1 MGYKGRYESQKPKRF
16 KNTQGSKKPVSKG
29 KKIALIVLLSLLA
42 LIIAAVIGGVIY
54 WNALLNMMSR
64 PEDVTVPTMSDEEY
78 AAMMNQ
84 ASATE
89 ETEAAVDA
97 TEETVPEE
105 TSPEDTWPVIV
116 SDKNITNILLVGQA
130 ARDGEEAKIAD
141 TMILVSI
148 NREMKTITLTSFMR
162 DLRLVWPKYV
172 DVNGQSHTGNNRINM
187 AYNMGIRWDGNVQG
201 GMNVLSSIIE
211 YNFGVPV
218 DHCVEVDFEIF
229 ENVINIIG
237 GVEVELD
244 EDELRYLQTNFNW
257 MDRLTVGNT
266 RLDGYQALCYARARH
281 VNAADSD
288 FNRTARQREV
298 ITSLFNQ
305 MKTMGILDIHKM
317 FTEVM
322 PLITTDMTSAEITNY
337 AFELIPML
345 KNLTIQSQR
354 IPFDKTY
361 WPIEVEIDGRMD
373 NQLQCDVGKNG
384 QMLRE
389 SIGMAT
395 AEE

>member
-16 KNTQGSKKPVSKG
+16 KNAQGSKKPVSKG
-29 KKIALIVLLSLLA
+29 KKITLIVLLSLLA